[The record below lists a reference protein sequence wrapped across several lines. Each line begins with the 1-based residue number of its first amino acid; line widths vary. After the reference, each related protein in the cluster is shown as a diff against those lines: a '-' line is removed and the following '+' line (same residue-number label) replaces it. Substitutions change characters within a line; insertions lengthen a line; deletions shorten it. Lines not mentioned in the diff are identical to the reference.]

1 MPLPMKYILPI
12 LILCLSSMLLPAQDR
27 VWTLNECIE
36 YARENNI
43 TVQQS
48 RLNLLASEYN
58 LSTSKMAMWPSL
70 NASIGHFVNFGRTVD
85 PTTYTFISGN
95 FQSSSTQLFSSV
107 TLFGGRQ
114 ITNTVRGRELDRE
127 AASAGLEAAEMDIAI
142 IIAQAYLGVL
152 LADENL
158 GVMQQ
163 QERSALEQRNVTERL
178 VQAGSLPEGSLME
191 AQAQLA
197 QARLRIAE
205 AQNQADMSLLNLQLT
220 MLLEPASNFSIAKP
234 TIDVDP
240 TVIDGYES
248 PAGVYSFALQ
258 NHPAMRS
265 ARASERSAE
274 TGLEI
279 ARGNYYPNLSLSGGI
294 GSNASSTRRLYSQQI
309 TGIDT
314 IGLTLPSQE
323 LVVIPRFSLFAEE
336 YPYGSQLRDNFN
348 QTLSINLSIPIF
360 NNRRVRNAVDQ
371 ARISHQLVG
380 LQMRQQENQLRD
392 AVYRAYQSALAA
404 ARQFD
409 AAQENAVANRMSFDY
424 ISRRAEQGLVRAV
437 DFNMAQN
444 SLSIAESTLL
454 QAKYQYVLS
463 LKILDFYM
471 GKPITLN

>member
-1 MPLPMKYILPI
+1 MKYL
-12 LILCLSSMLLPAQDR
+12 LSALFLCYSTTWLPAQGR
-27 VWTLNECIE
+27 IWTLNECID

-70 NASIGHFVNFGRTVD
+70 NASIGHFINFGRTVD

-114 ITNTVRGRELDRE
+114 IANTVRARELDRE

-142 IIAQAYLGVL
+142 IITQAYLGVL

-163 QERSALEQRNVTERL
+163 QERSALEQRDITERL

-220 MLLEPASNFSIAKP
+220 MLLEPTPDFNIARP
-234 TIDVDP
+234 TIDAEP
-240 TVIDGYES
+240 ALIDEYES
-248 PAGVYSFALQ
+248 PSGVYSYALQ

-265 ARASERSAE
+265 GRASIRSAE
-274 TGLEI
+274 TGLAI
-279 ARGNYYPNLSLSGGI
+279 AKGNYYPSLTLSGSV

-314 IGLTLPSQE
+314 IGLTIPSQE
-323 LVVIPRFSLFAEE
+323 LVVIPQFTLFAEE

-348 QTLSINLSIPIF
+348 QTVSLNLSIPIF

-371 ARISHQLVG
+371 ARINHQLVG

-404 ARQFD
+404 ARQYG
-409 AAQENAVANRMSFDY
+409 AAQENALANRTSFEY
-424 ISRRAEQGLVRAV
+424 ISRRAEQGMVRAV
-437 DFNMAQN
+437 DFNTAQN
-444 SLSIAESTLL
+444 NLSIAESTLL